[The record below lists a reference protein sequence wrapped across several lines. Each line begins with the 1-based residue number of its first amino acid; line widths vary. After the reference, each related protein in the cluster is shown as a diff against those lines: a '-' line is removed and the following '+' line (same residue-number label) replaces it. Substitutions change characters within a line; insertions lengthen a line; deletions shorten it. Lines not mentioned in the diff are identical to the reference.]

1 MKIIKIG
8 AIWCPGCLIMR
19 PRWKKIEEE
28 FNIETNDYDYDID
41 EDIVKKF
48 NVGKKL
54 PVVIILDE
62 NDDEVERVVGEI
74 SSNKLRDLI
83 LKYIEK

>member
-54 PVVIILDE
+54 PVVIILDK